1 MITPEASLDDGARR
15 RAIRDE
21 LARIEER
28 TKWSAQGQLE
38 QAKTWRAIN
47 IWLGAPTAA
56 ASAIAG
62 ALVLASQELNIFG
75 GVLALVAAASGA
87 VLTTV
92 NASSRANRASAA
104 GNAYLEI
111 QSTARQVREVDL
123 PWATDLDETRQI
135 LSELSARVDE
145 QNKTAEPI
153 SRSAYRKARK
163 NIEGGGQTY
172 AVDEARAEES
182 GNGAAI
188 A

>member
-1 MITPEASLDDGARR
+1 MTTPEVPQNDGPRR
-15 RAIRDE
+15 RAIHDE

-47 IWLGAPTAA
+47 VWLGAPMAA

-62 ALVLASQELNIFG
+62 ALVLASQELNVLG
-75 GVLALVAAASGA
+75 GVLALVAAAGGA

-92 NASSRANRASAA
+92 NASPRANRASAA

-153 SRSAYRKARK
+153 TGRAYRKARK
-163 NIEGGGQTY
+163 NIDSGGQTY
-172 AVDEARAEES
+172 AGDEARTEES
-182 GNGAAI
+182 GDGPAVA
-188 A
+188 